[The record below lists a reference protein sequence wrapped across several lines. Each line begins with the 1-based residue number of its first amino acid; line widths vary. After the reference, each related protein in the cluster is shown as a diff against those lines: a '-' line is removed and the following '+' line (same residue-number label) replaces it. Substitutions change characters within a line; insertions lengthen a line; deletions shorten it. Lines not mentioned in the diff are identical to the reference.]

1 MRAKN
6 LNTMYHRRAVRPD
19 SMVYRRTRK
28 IGQRRRKVLGL
39 PLAPVSLIAGVVL
52 LVVALSYMLL
62 WR

>member
-6 LNTMYHRRAVRPD
+6 LNTMYRRRAVRPD

-28 IGQRRRKVLGL
+28 IGPRRRKVLGV
-39 PLAPVSLIAGVVL
+39 PLAPVSLIAGAVL

>member
-19 SMVYRRTRK
+19 RMVYRRMRK
-28 IGQRRRKVLGL
+28 IDRRRRRILGL
-39 PLAPVSLIAGVVL
+39 PVAPVSLIAAVAL